1 MFKKSKLIRGD
12 TITYLL
18 IFSLKIIENA
28 LATLRIIVI
37 ANGKKFIGAFLNFLM
52 SLVLVNIQTDPIKII
67 AYSFGTFFGS
77 YMGSLIEERLALGN
91 NMIIAITDKE
101 KNTVIDKL
109 REQHYPVISLEGK
122 ELEEEK
128 DILLITT
135 TRKKKR
141 NVIHLIKRIDKKCS
155 IIIDNAY
162 LDTKI

>member
-1 MFKKSKLIRGD
+1 
-12 TITYLL
+12 
-18 IFSLKIIENA
+18 
-28 LATLRIIVI
+28 
-37 ANGKKFIGAFLNFLM
+37 M